1 MAKKRI
7 KLIQECREAMPKKVR
22 LMGLDV
28 GTKTIGIAISDA
40 DQSIATP
47 VGTIKRIKFGADVD
61 ALLQIIKEFEVKGIV
76 MGWPVEMDG
85 AAGKRCDMVMSF
97 ADELSRHE
105 GLHKALGNP
114 PFIALQDER
123 LSTQAVDEFVQNRV
137 DMGKKSK
144 KGAKEK
150 GLTDA
155 LAAQIILQTA
165 LDGI

>member
-1 MAKKRI
+1 MAKKKI
-7 KLIQECREAMPKKVR
+7 KNIQECLEAMPKNVR
-22 LMGLDV
+22 FMGLDI
-28 GTKTIGIAISDA
+28 GTKTIGVAVSDA
-40 DQSIATP
+40 AQSIATP
-47 VGTIKRIKFGADVD
+47 VGTIKRIKFSADVE
-61 ALLQIIKEFEVKGIV
+61 ALLNLIQEFEVKGLIF
-76 MGWPVEMDG
+76 GWPVEMDG
-85 AAGKRCDMVMSF
+85 EVGKRCDMVISF
-97 ADELSRHE
+97 ADELSRHA
-105 GLHKALGNP
+105 GVHKALGNP